1 MHQDMLQV
9 CAASQSRWEW
19 VTARA
24 VYPKAHLPDR
34 PGTNARETYA
44 FTADALYVSQTTPYH
59 WALCYGKVSE
69 VCI

>member
-34 PGTNARETYA
+34 SGTKIA
-44 FTADALYVSQTTPYH
+44 FTQVQVVQTRFT
-59 WALCYGKVSE
+59 
-69 VCI
+69 

>member
-34 PGTNARETYA
+34 SGTNARETFA
-44 FTADALYVSQTTPYH
+44 FTGRNLVQTRFLREPNQP
-59 WALCYGKVSE
+59 LNCR
-69 VCI
+69 I